1 MAKYLV
7 FFISILVFVRCATP
21 SYPTGGE
28 RDSTPPKVLSV
39 SPPDSMLNF
48 VGNEIVFKF
57 NEFVQIENPQQTV
70 LITPSPKEFPSI
82 VARKKELVIKFKE
95 ALLDSTTYSISFN
108 NGLKDLNEGNPLEN
122 FTYVFSTGPTLDSLI
137 LKGNLFFS
145 ETTTFPPNT
154 FVGLYK
160 NLDDSVLYKQKPDY
174 IFNLKSE
181 GPFQFNNLKAGSF
194 RCFALSDKNFNFIY
208 DLPSEFVGFAK
219 DIIIISAD
227 SVQTLDLT
235 LFKSLESKFRISN
248 YSNTFTNGGGFI
260 ELNKPIDFNTKW
272 ALKESNDSLKILFS
286 ELNEERNIINFWV
299 DNLKEKVNYKLGLFI
314 KDEMVDSIN
323 VVSKSIS
330 ESNSFLSLTTTQ
342 LNKLKVVDI
351 KPDNILILKSSIP
364 LDSNQCLNEAFLM
377 DSISRRVKK
386 IDYLVDNQFI
396 TINDVVLDTSYNQ
409 LIFPKNSLVSFN
421 GLTNDSIVF
430 NLKSVK
436 ANDLGSLKLSFEL
449 PSDSINYIIKI
460 YNTNAGFSEII
471 RVNKVSNFIWFK
483 ENLFPGN
490 YNLEIVFDENF
501 DGLFT
506 NGSINDFKMPEYKF
520 SYSKPITLKN
530 NWDLEENIVV
540 SRETKSLPKIPD
552 SPNKA
557 VEQNT
562 IKKGTN
568 NPSSLIRE

>member
-95 ALLDSTTYSISFN
+95 ALFDSTTYSISFN

-174 IFNLKSE
+174 IFNFKSE

-272 ALKESNDSLKILFS
+272 ALKESNNSLKILFS

-409 LIFPKNSLVSFN
+409 LIFPKNTLVSFN

>member
-181 GPFQFNNLKAGSF
+181 GHFQFNNLKAGSF

-235 LFKSLESKFRISN
+235 LFKSIESKFRISN

-272 ALKESNDSLKILFS
+272 ALKESNNSLKILFS
-286 ELNEERNIINFWV
+286 ELNEERNIINFWL

-377 DSISRRVKK
+377 DSIPRRVKK
-386 IDYLVDNQFI
+386 IGYLVDNQFI

-409 LIFPKNSLVSFN
+409 LIFPKNTLVSFN

>member
-145 ETTTFPPNT
+145 ETTPFPPNT

-235 LFKSLESKFRISN
+235 LFKSIESKFRISN

-286 ELNEERNIINFWV
+286 ELNEERNIINFWL

-386 IDYLVDNQFI
+386 IGYLVDNQFI

-409 LIFPKNSLVSFN
+409 LIFPKNTLVSFN

>member
-95 ALLDSTTYSISFN
+95 ALFDSTTYSISFN

-174 IFNLKSE
+174 IFNFKSE

-235 LFKSLESKFRISN
+235 LFKSIESKFRISN

-286 ELNEERNIINFWV
+286 ELNEERNIINFWL

-351 KPDNILILKSSIP
+351 KPDSILILKSSIP

-386 IDYLVDNQFI
+386 IGYLVDNQFI

-409 LIFPKNSLVSFN
+409 LIFPKNTLVSFN

>member
-235 LFKSLESKFRISN
+235 LFKSVESKFRISN

-272 ALKESNDSLKILFS
+272 ALKESNNSLEILFS
-286 ELNEERNIINFWV
+286 ELNEERNIINFWL

-386 IDYLVDNQFI
+386 IGYLVDNQFI

-409 LIFPKNSLVSFN
+409 LIFPKNTLVSFN

>member
-235 LFKSLESKFRISN
+235 LFKSIESKFRISN

-286 ELNEERNIINFWV
+286 ELNEERNIINFWL

-409 LIFPKNSLVSFN
+409 LIFPKNTLVSFN

>member
-286 ELNEERNIINFWV
+286 ELNEERNIINFWL

-386 IDYLVDNQFI
+386 IGYLVDNQFI

-409 LIFPKNSLVSFN
+409 LIFPKNTLVSFN

>member
-286 ELNEERNIINFWV
+286 ELNEERNIINFWL

-386 IDYLVDNQFI
+386 IGYLVDNQFI

-460 YNTNAGFSEII
+460 YNTNVGFSEII

>member
-386 IDYLVDNQFI
+386 IGYLVDNQFI

-409 LIFPKNSLVSFN
+409 LIFPKNTLVSFN

>member
-174 IFNLKSE
+174 IFNFKSE

-235 LFKSLESKFRISN
+235 LFKSIESKFRISN

-286 ELNEERNIINFWV
+286 ELNEERNIINFWL

-386 IDYLVDNQFI
+386 IGYLVDNQFI

>member
-386 IDYLVDNQFI
+386 IGYLVDNQFI

-530 NWDLEENIVV
+530 NWDLEENIIV
-540 SRETKSLPKIPD
+540 SRETKTLPKIPD

>member
-272 ALKESNDSLKILFS
+272 ALKESNNSLKILFS
-286 ELNEERNIINFWV
+286 ELNEERNIINFWL

-386 IDYLVDNQFI
+386 IGYLVDNQFI

-409 LIFPKNSLVSFN
+409 LIFPKNTLVSFN

>member
-174 IFNLKSE
+174 IFNFKSE

-235 LFKSLESKFRISN
+235 LFKSIESKFRISN

-286 ELNEERNIINFWV
+286 ELNEERNIINFWL

-386 IDYLVDNQFI
+386 IGYLVDNQFI

-409 LIFPKNSLVSFN
+409 LIFPKNTLVSFN

>member
-145 ETTTFPPNT
+145 ETTPFPPNT

-286 ELNEERNIINFWV
+286 ELNEERNIINFWL

-342 LNKLKVVDI
+342 LNKLKIVDI

-386 IDYLVDNQFI
+386 IGYLVDNQFI

>member
-145 ETTTFPPNT
+145 ETTPFPPNT

-235 LFKSLESKFRISN
+235 LFKSIESKFRISN

-286 ELNEERNIINFWV
+286 ELNEERNIINFWL

-409 LIFPKNSLVSFN
+409 LIFPKNTLVSFN

>member
-145 ETTTFPPNT
+145 ETTPFPPNT

-174 IFNLKSE
+174 IFNFKSE

-286 ELNEERNIINFWV
+286 ELNEERNIINFWL

-409 LIFPKNSLVSFN
+409 LIFPKNTLVSFN

>member
-39 SPPDSMLNF
+39 SPLDSMLNF

-174 IFNLKSE
+174 IFNFKSE

-286 ELNEERNIINFWV
+286 ELNEERNIINFWL

>member
-181 GPFQFNNLKAGSF
+181 GPFEFNNLKAGSF

-208 DLPSEFVGFAK
+208 DLPSEFVGFIK

-272 ALKESNDSLKILFS
+272 ALKESNNSLKILFS

-386 IDYLVDNQFI
+386 IGYLVDNQFI

>member
-272 ALKESNDSLKILFS
+272 ALKESNNSLKILFS

-386 IDYLVDNQFI
+386 IGYLVDNQFI

>member
-95 ALLDSTTYSISFN
+95 ALFDSTTYSISFN

-174 IFNLKSE
+174 IFNFKSE

-286 ELNEERNIINFWV
+286 ELNEERNIINFWL

-409 LIFPKNSLVSFN
+409 LIFPKNTLVSFN

>member
-1 MAKYLV
+1 MA
-7 FFISILVFVRCATP
+7 AH
-21 SYPTGGE
+21 
-28 RDSTPPKVLSV
+28 
-39 SPPDSMLNF
+39 
-48 VGNEIVFKF
+48 EIVFKF

-95 ALLDSTTYSISFN
+95 ALFDSTTYSISFN

-174 IFNLKSE
+174 IFNFKSE

-208 DLPSEFVGFAK
+208 DLPSEFVGFIK

-272 ALKESNDSLKILFS
+272 ALKESNNSLKILFS

-409 LIFPKNSLVSFN
+409 LIFPKNTLVSFN

>member
-272 ALKESNDSLKILFS
+272 ALKESNNSLKILFS

-342 LNKLKVVDI
+342 LNKLKIVDI

-386 IDYLVDNQFI
+386 IGYLVDNQFI

>member
-39 SPPDSMLNF
+39 SPLDSMLNF

-235 LFKSLESKFRISN
+235 LFKSIESKFRISN

-286 ELNEERNIINFWV
+286 ELNEERNIINFWL

-409 LIFPKNSLVSFN
+409 LIFPKNTLVSFN

>member
-272 ALKESNDSLKILFS
+272 ALKESNNSLKILFS

-409 LIFPKNSLVSFN
+409 LIFPKNTLVSFN

>member
-286 ELNEERNIINFWV
+286 ELNEERNIINFWL

-342 LNKLKVVDI
+342 LNKLKIVDI

-386 IDYLVDNQFI
+386 IGYLVDNQFI

-520 SYSKPITLKN
+520 VYSKPITLKN

>member
-95 ALLDSTTYSISFN
+95 ALFDSTTYSISFN

-174 IFNLKSE
+174 IFNFKSE

-286 ELNEERNIINFWV
+286 ELNEERNIINFWL

-386 IDYLVDNQFI
+386 IGYLVDNQFI

>member
-174 IFNLKSE
+174 IFNFKSE

-286 ELNEERNIINFWV
+286 ELNEERNIINFWL

-386 IDYLVDNQFI
+386 IGYLVDNQFI

-409 LIFPKNSLVSFN
+409 LIFPKNTLVSFN

>member
-286 ELNEERNIINFWV
+286 ELNEERNIINFWL

-342 LNKLKVVDI
+342 LNKLKIVDI

-386 IDYLVDNQFI
+386 IGYLVDNQFI

>member
-235 LFKSLESKFRISN
+235 LFKSIESKFRISN

-342 LNKLKVVDI
+342 LNKLKIVDI

-409 LIFPKNSLVSFN
+409 LIFPKNTLVSFN

>member
-145 ETTTFPPNT
+145 ETTPFPPNT

-181 GPFQFNNLKAGSF
+181 GPFEFNNLKAGSF

-208 DLPSEFVGFAK
+208 DLPSEFVGFIK

-286 ELNEERNIINFWV
+286 ELNEERNIINFWL

-386 IDYLVDNQFI
+386 IGYLVDNQFI
-396 TINDVVLDTSYNQ
+396 TINDVVLDTSYN
-409 LIFPKNSLVSFN
+409 L
-421 GLTNDSIVF
+421 
-430 NLKSVK
+430 
-436 ANDLGSLKLSFEL
+436 
-449 PSDSINYIIKI
+449 
-460 YNTNAGFSEII
+460 
-471 RVNKVSNFIWFK
+471 
-483 ENLFPGN
+483 
-490 YNLEIVFDENF
+490 
-501 DGLFT
+501 
-506 NGSINDFKMPEYKF
+506 
-520 SYSKPITLKN
+520 
-530 NWDLEENIVV
+530 
-540 SRETKSLPKIPD
+540 
-552 SPNKA
+552 
-557 VEQNT
+557 
-562 IKKGTN
+562 
-568 NPSSLIRE
+568 SLIHI

>member
-208 DLPSEFVGFAK
+208 DLPSEFVGFIK

-272 ALKESNDSLKILFS
+272 ALKESNNSLKILFS

-386 IDYLVDNQFI
+386 IGYLVDNQFI

-409 LIFPKNSLVSFN
+409 LIFPKNTLVSFN

>member
-174 IFNLKSE
+174 IFNFKSE

-235 LFKSLESKFRISN
+235 LFKSIESKFRISN

-409 LIFPKNSLVSFN
+409 LIFPKNTLVSFN

>member
-145 ETTTFPPNT
+145 ETTPFPPNT

-286 ELNEERNIINFWV
+286 ELNEERNIINFWL

-386 IDYLVDNQFI
+386 IGYLVDNQFI

-530 NWDLEENIVV
+530 NWDLEENIIV
-540 SRETKSLPKIPD
+540 SLETKTLPKIPD

>member
-181 GPFQFNNLKAGSF
+181 GPFEFNNLKAGSF

-235 LFKSLESKFRISN
+235 LFKSIESKFRISN

-272 ALKESNDSLKILFS
+272 ALKESNNSLKILFS
-286 ELNEERNIINFWV
+286 ELNEERNIINFWL

-386 IDYLVDNQFI
+386 IGYLVDNQFI

-409 LIFPKNSLVSFN
+409 LIFPKNTLVSFN

>member
-145 ETTTFPPNT
+145 ETTPFPPNT

-272 ALKESNDSLKILFS
+272 ALKESNNSLEILFS
-286 ELNEERNIINFWV
+286 ELNEERNIINFWL

-330 ESNSFLSLTTTQ
+330 ESNSFLNLTTTQ

-386 IDYLVDNQFI
+386 IGYLVDNQFI

-409 LIFPKNSLVSFN
+409 LIFPKNTLVSFN

>member
-174 IFNLKSE
+174 IFNFKSE

-235 LFKSLESKFRISN
+235 LFKSIESKFRISN

-286 ELNEERNIINFWV
+286 ELNEERNIINFWL

-409 LIFPKNSLVSFN
+409 LIFPKNTLVSFN

>member
-235 LFKSLESKFRISN
+235 LFKSIESKFRISN

-409 LIFPKNSLVSFN
+409 LIFPKNTLVSFN

>member
-95 ALLDSTTYSISFN
+95 ALFDSTTYSISFN

-235 LFKSLESKFRISN
+235 LFKSIESKFRISN

-530 NWDLEENIVV
+530 NWDLEENIIV
-540 SRETKSLPKIPD
+540 SRETKTLPKIPD

>member
-286 ELNEERNIINFWV
+286 ELNEERNIINFWL

-386 IDYLVDNQFI
+386 IGYLVDNQFI